1 MTLRPL
7 MTVHI
12 LMTTRASMNTRAITA
27 RALRPMAFATT
38 ALAALTM
45 TACGASTVSTGSFSG
60 EAKAVA
66 QRISNF
72 QSDATALNE
81 QKLCQNDLA
90 SVVLARLRA
99 AGGKC
104 ESALKTQLGEVDVFE
119 LKVES
124 IAVTGRKA
132 SARVKST
139 WSGKSVVSKL
149 QLVKEGSAWKIA
161 ALA

>member
-1 MTLRPL
+1 
-7 MTVHI
+7 MTV
-12 LMTTRASMNTRAITA
+12 
-27 RALRPMAFATT
+27 RALRSMTFAAA
-38 ALAALTM
+38 ALVALTM
-45 TACGASTVSTGSFSG
+45 TACGASTVSTSNFSG

-66 QRISNF
+66 QRISDF
-72 QSDATALNE
+72 QTDATGQNE
-81 QKLCQNDLA
+81 QKLCQVDLA

-104 ESALKTQLGEVDVFE
+104 EPALKTQLGEIDVFE

-124 IAVTGRKA
+124 IAVTGAKA

-139 WSGKSVVSKL
+139 WSGKSAISKL
-149 QLVKEGSAWKIA
+149 QLVKEGGTWKIA